1 MDTAEVMRWLQHGR
15 RQGARHLWLSGGEPT
30 LRRDFLQTL
39 RAARHLGYER
49 IKVQTNGML
58 FAYPGFADRALL
70 AGMNEVNL
78 LLKSL
83 DAKVHDALNR
93 TPGSH
98 ALLNKGLDT
107 LQQADGKDAMPGRRP
122 VRIEGDV
129 LMTTRNVHE
138 LPQLV
143 RHYAGRGVKHF
154 NFWLFSLVDQGD
166 VDLRRLVPSLRDAM
180 PRMVEA
186 MAIARSLGATVC
198 SLNTPHC
205 TVPPSAWEMLFD
217 AAGMQLLVVNPG
229 GHAFALE
236 TSTIEHGVYIESC
249 ATCAVRPHCHGM
261 RSDYLDVHGSDELK
275 PLTAA
280 EVAGYDPHGSILD
293 IAPVAAFAT

>member
-1 MDTAEVMRWLQHGR
+1 MDTAEVVRWLQHGR

-30 LRRDFLQTL
+30 LRKDFLQTL

-58 FAYPGFADRALL
+58 FAYPGFAERAML

-93 TPGSH
+93 TPGSL
-98 ALLNKGLDT
+98 ALLHKGLDS
-107 LQQADGKDAMPGRRP
+107 LQGLPGRTL
-122 VRIEGDV
+122 RIEGDV
-129 LMTTRNVHE
+129 LMTQRNVHE
-138 LPQLV
+138 LAELV
-143 RHYAGRGVKHF
+143 RYYAGRGVKHF

-166 VDLRRLVPSLRDAM
+166 GDLRRLVPPLAEAV

-186 MAIARSLGATVC
+186 LAIARSFGATAC

-205 TVPPSAWEMLFD
+205 VLPPSAWELLFD
-217 AAGMQLLVVNPG
+217 AAGMELLVVNPG

-236 TSTIEHGVYIESC
+236 TSSIEQGVFVDGC
-249 ATCAVRPHCHGM
+249 DTCTVRPHCQGM
-261 RSDYLDVHGSDELK
+261 RADYLDVHGSGDLR

-280 EVAGYDPHGSILD
+280 EVAGYDPRGSILD
-293 IAPVAAFAT
+293 IAPAVAN

>member
-1 MDTAEVMRWLQHGR
+1 MDTAEVLRWLQLGR

-30 LRRDFLQTL
+30 LRKDFLQTL

-49 IKVQTNGML
+49 LKVQTNGML
-58 FAYPGFADRALL
+58 FAYPGFAQRAVL

-83 DAKVHDALNR
+83 DPKVHDGLNR

-98 ALLNKGLDT
+98 ALLHKGLDC
-107 LQQADGKDAMPGRRP
+107 LQEGAPQ
-122 VRIEGDV
+122 VRIEGDI
-129 LMTTRNVHE
+129 LMTQRNVGE
-138 LPQLV
+138 LPGLV
-143 RHYAGRGVKHF
+143 RYYAGRGVQHF

-166 VDLRRLVPSLRDAM
+166 GDLRRLVPPLAQAV
-180 PRMVEA
+180 PLMVEA
-186 MAIARSLGATVC
+186 LAIARSLGATAC

-205 TVPPSAWEMLFD
+205 TLPPHAWELLFD

-236 TSTIEHGVYIESC
+236 TSTIEQGVFVDACS
-249 ATCAVRPHCHGM
+249 ACAVRPHCHGM
-261 RSDYLDVHGSDELK
+261 RADYLEVHGSGDLRAMTADEI
-275 PLTAA
+275 
-280 EVAGYDPHGSILD
+280 AGYDPRGSILD
-293 IAPVAAFAT
+293 IREAPAAITAGSLRS